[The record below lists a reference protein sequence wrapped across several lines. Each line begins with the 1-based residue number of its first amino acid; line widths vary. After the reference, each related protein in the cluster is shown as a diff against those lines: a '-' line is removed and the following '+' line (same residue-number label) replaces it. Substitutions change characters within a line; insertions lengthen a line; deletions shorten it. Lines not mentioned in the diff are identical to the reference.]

1 MVWIKLGLYPKG
13 TYNKLSFKECWSLI
27 TLYKVLKKINFDA
40 YVLDLAEDMGI
51 SREFDI
57 SCLLIWM

>member
-40 YVLDLAEDMGI
+40 YVLDLG
-51 SREFDI
+51 SVCFG
-57 SCLLIWM
+57 